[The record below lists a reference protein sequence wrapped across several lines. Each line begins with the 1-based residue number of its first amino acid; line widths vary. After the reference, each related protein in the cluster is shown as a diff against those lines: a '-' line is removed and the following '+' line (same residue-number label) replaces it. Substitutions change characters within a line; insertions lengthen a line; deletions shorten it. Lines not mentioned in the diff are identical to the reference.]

1 MSKYQNTCDQML
13 LSRFFDRELEPDEQT
28 RVHEH
33 IKSCP
38 SCQKMHRENQS
49 VSDFFRAGMDDVV
62 SQIRFDA
69 LESKMLE
76 QIREKQISWQ
86 TRLRLFFSSRRFLI
100 PITAMAAMLFI
111 FFSLTVKTPISVA
124 APSALITS
132 FTGDISSVMF
142 LETRESHQTIIWIQE
157 TF

>member
-1 MSKYQNTCDQML
+1 MSKYQNICDSML

-28 RVHEH
+28 LVREH

-38 SCQKMHRENQS
+38 SCQKMHREHQA
-49 VSDFFRAGMDDVV
+49 VSDFFRAGMDEIV
-62 SQIRFDA
+62 SQIRFDS
-69 LESKMLE
+69 LETKILE

-86 TRLRLFFSSRRFLI
+86 TKLKLFFLSRRIII
-100 PITAMAAMLFI
+100 PIAAMAAMMFI
-111 FFSLTVKTPISVA
+111 FFSLTVKSPVSVA
-124 APSALITS
+124 GPSALITS

-142 LETRESHQTIIWIQE
+142 LETPESHQTIIWFQE